1 MSSQDSGPLMMAA
14 TAVMKQ
20 GPSRIGSISKDIK
33 LPRTILFKTFI
44 SVIIWG
50 VLGMMIGAIFRSFTS
65 VLYGGIIFGIIAYFA
80 TTFSPLKG
88 ESLSKFLGLTLKAQR
103 QRKFVNGKLVRTYVG
118 LTPITRPA
126 AGKTLLLP
134 GAVNVSKLNFD
145 ERGVAVVRRKTSFN
159 KSHDINSV

>member
-1 MSSQDSGPLMMAA
+1 MSSQDPGPLMMAA

>member
-1 MSSQDSGPLMMAA
+1 MMAA

-126 AGKTLLLP
+126 AGRTLLLP

>member
-1 MSSQDSGPLMMAA
+1 MMAA

>member
-1 MSSQDSGPLMMAA
+1 MSSKDNGPLMMAA

-44 SVIIWG
+44 SVLLWG
-50 VLGMMIGAIFRSFTS
+50 LFGMMIGAIFRSFNS
-65 VLYGGIIFGIIAYFA
+65 VMYGGIIFGVLAYFA

-88 ESLSKFLGLTLKAQR
+88 ESLTKYLGLTLKAQR
-103 QRKFVNGKLVRTYVG
+103 ERKYINGKLVRTYVG

-126 AGKTLLLP
+126 AGKTLLSP
-134 GAVNVSKLNFD
+134 GSVNISKLNYD
-145 ERGVAVVRRKTSFN
+145 ERGVAIERKRTSFN
-159 KSHDINSV
+159 KDHDINKQ

>member
-1 MSSQDSGPLMMAA
+1 MSSQDTGPLMMAA

-50 VLGMMIGAIFRSFTS
+50 LLGMMVGAIFGSLNS
-65 VLYGGIIFGIIAYFA
+65 VLYGGVIFGVIAYFA

-88 ESLSKFLGLTLKAQR
+88 ESLSKYLGLTIKAQR
-103 QRKFVNGKLVRTYVG
+103 ERKFINGKLVRTYVG
-118 LTPITRPA
+118 LTPVTRPA
-126 AGKTLLLP
+126 AGKTLVVP

-145 ERGVAVVRRKTSFN
+145 DRGVAIVKPKTSFN
-159 KSHDINSV
+159 KSHDINNI

>member
-126 AGKTLLLP
+126 AGRTLLLP

>member
-1 MSSQDSGPLMMAA
+1 MANQDSGPLMMAA

-50 VLGMMIGAIFRSFTS
+50 VFGMMIGAIFRSFTS
-65 VLYGGIIFGIIAYFA
+65 VLYGGVIFGLIAYFA

-88 ESLSKFLGLTLKAQR
+88 ESLSKYLGLTLKAQR
-103 QRKFVNGKLVRTYVG
+103 ERKFVNGKLVRTYVG

-126 AGKTLLLP
+126 AGKTLLMP
-134 GAVNVSKLNFD
+134 GAVNVSKVNYD
-145 ERGVAVVRRKTSFN
+145 ERGVAKIRVKKSFSKT
-159 KSHDINSV
+159 HDINNL